1 MRERQE
7 TKGQYTIHGK
17 EDDDF
22 SDIVAAVVAKDG
34 QGGIAG
40 EARLTVAM
48 LAVLRQRHQLPNAG
62 VLGGEFDIDKGTF
75 TRGTERGSLEAIR
88 SLLKADASAPIV
100 FYTQALLK
108 GLANELTEDQRWEL

>member
-34 QGGIAG
+34 KGGIAG

-48 LAVLRQRHQLPNAG
+48 LAILRQRHQLPTAG
-62 VLGGEFDIDKGTF
+62 VLGGEFDIDRNQF
-75 TRGTERGSLEAIR
+75 TRGTERGSLDAIR
-88 SLLKADASAPIV
+88 NLLGADGSAPIV
-100 FYTQALLK
+100 FYTYALLK
-108 GLANELTEDQRWEL
+108 GLANELTDDQRWQL